1 MDLIVLTPEK
11 EIFSGEISSVKVPG
25 TNGQFEILKDHAP
38 IVSSLVTGPV
48 RIISSNGNKTVF
60 NIAKGFIEVLGNE
73 VSLLVQGVEEEVAT
87 N

>member
-25 TNGQFEILKDHAP
+25 ANGQFEILKDHAP

-48 RIISSNGNKTVF
+48 RIISTNGSKTVF

-73 VSLLVQGVEEEVAT
+73 VSLLVQGVEEEAS
-87 N
+87 NN

>member
-11 EIFSGEISSVKVPG
+11 KIFSGEISSVKVPG
-25 TNGQFEILKDHAP
+25 STGQFEILKDHAP

-48 RIISSNGNKTVF
+48 RIISSNGSKTVF

-73 VSLLVQGVEEEVAT
+73 VSLLVQGVEKVT
-87 N
+87 NN